1 MRQKLR
7 NRNKYVRFISHEKCK
22 ILSIFPTFF
31 KPLSNFVQIEC
42 LARYTFFP
50 FISLISME
58 DNHPCRK
65 HEYKYAIFPSLIFT
79 MVERVR
85 GKYRKKNANWHL
97 SSDGVALS
105 SKFHRIYR
113 AERTT
118 MNRLYKPWISK
129 RPNFSRIIGTNLS
142 RKTNLGRMITAR
154 TGRVAKYHCWFEY
167 TCF

>member
-31 KPLSNFVQIEC
+31 KTLSNFVQIEC

-85 GKYRKKNANWHL
+85 GKYRKKMQTGISPVTVLPSLPNSIGFIELRELPWTAFINHEYL
-97 SSDGVALS
+97 RDLI
-105 SKFHRIYR
+105 FHV
-113 AERTT
+113 
-118 MNRLYKPWISK
+118 L
-129 RPNFSRIIGTNLS
+129 
-142 RKTNLGRMITAR
+142 
-154 TGRVAKYHCWFEY
+154 
-167 TCF
+167 

>member
-1 MRQKLR
+1 MFVLYHMK
-7 NRNKYVRFISHEKCK
+7 NVKYWVYFAHSSKPFPISYKK
-22 ILSIFPTFF
+22 NVWLDIP
-31 KPLSNFVQIEC
+31 
-42 LARYTFFP
+42 FP

-58 DNHPCRK
+58 DNHPYRK

-85 GKYRKKNANWHL
+85 GKYREKNANWHL

-142 RKTNLGRMITAR
+142 RKTNLGRMITVR

-167 TCF
+167 TWF